1 MDPTVWGPHLWMV
14 MHTLSFNYPVN
25 PTTKDRDSYYTFF
38 KSLVEVIPC
47 SSCREHYKTF
57 FYNEPINNSLNTR
70 DSLVLWVLKCHN
82 NVNKL
87 NNKSEWTKEEL
98 FDYYK
103 KIFDKEIKYQYD
115 VNSIEQIKNYII
127 ILLICMLIISV
138 CYRK

>member
-14 MHTLSFNYPVN
+14 MHTLSFNYPKN
-25 PTTKDRDSYYTFF
+25 PTRKERDSYYVFF
-38 KSLVEVIPC
+38 KNLEEVIPC
-47 SSCREHYKTF
+47 SACREHYRRF
-57 FYNEPINNSLNTR
+57 CHNEPIQKSLNTR

-87 NNKSEWTKEEL
+87 NNKSEWTQEEL

-103 KIFDKEIKYQYD
+103 KIFDKEIEYQSGGL
-115 VNSIEQIKNYII
+115 SIEPIKNYII
-127 ILLICMLIISV
+127 LLLVFMLIISV